1 MKNLSDLTL
10 KHKNRFKQN
19 RFKIENLQ
27 IDSEKIRK
35 NLKNNL

>member
-19 RFKIENLQ
+19 RFKIENLK